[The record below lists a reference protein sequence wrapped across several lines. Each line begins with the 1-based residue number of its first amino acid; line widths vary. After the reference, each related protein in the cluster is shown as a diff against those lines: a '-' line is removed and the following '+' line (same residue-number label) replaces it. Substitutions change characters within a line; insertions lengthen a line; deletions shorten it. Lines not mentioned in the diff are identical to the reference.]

1 MIEREFIK
9 TKIKNLRIR
18 QRINDVVTKSA
29 GCGNITIEK
38 TPMGEKI
45 IVDTVRPGIVIGRGG
60 ETIKKLTSELK
71 SYFGLENPQIE
82 VREILKPSLVA
93 ATVAKKISDDM
104 ERFGPRRFKALG
116 YRALGNI
123 LKEGAMGAEIKIS
136 GRGIPSQRSKTWRF
150 YGGYLKKCGDIAVS
164 KIDVAIERANLRSGA
179 VGIIVS
185 IMLPDTYIPDRI
197 KIIEPVVK
205 IEEVKETPKELK
217 NVVAEDKPVEEKK
230 AAKLESPSKSKE
242 EEIKKVPA
250 KKEETKKEETKKP
263 AAKKE
268 VKKPAKKPATKKKE
282 DKLSQMKPSTAV
294 DEADKKPMRKE
305 KETKK

>member
-197 KIIEPVVK
+197 KITEPVVK
-205 IEEVKETPKELK
+205 VEAVQEIPKELK
-217 NVVAEDKPVEEKK
+217 NVVDDLTEPKGVAKK
-230 AAKLESPSKSKE
+230 
-242 EEIKKVPA
+242 EEIKKAPVKKDLAEQSPA
-250 KKEETKKEETKKP
+250 EPSAKAEGEPKKETKKVEKKP
-263 AAKKE
+263 AAKAEIKT
-268 VKKPAKKPATKKKE
+268 VAKKPVIKKAPAKKAE
-282 DKLSQMKPSTAV
+282 KPKA
-294 DEADKKPMRKE
+294 KPVK